1 MSVEKFTNLKLSA
14 EEAKKYLI
22 QNLRTRPNNAGYYGE
37 KGLSGNEL
45 RKKFDEYPEALR
57 SKLNDLI
64 DAIVE
69 LYTSTGEDGS
79 PITNDIVLYRKG
91 EKDITLAMLAKAIF
105 DNDLDRLTEIEPTD
119 GTVTEA
125 KLSEDL
131 LNKLNEA
138 IENASQANDKAD
150 GAKNTVEAAYETA
163 DKAAL
168 DASKA
173 LSDAKVAKNK
183 AEEALSYFGQFHPT
197 KRIVPAMGTDIFD
210 KFRIREDAE
219 IDPNYGGVAV
229 HPYSISYRK
238 KEGWCVADPQFY
250 YRTWGDYEEGN
261 YVEGYDS
268 NIINVGTTYAITVD
282 LPSDYTGELP
292 YLFEGECD
300 VNEDIPEENYKSFFT
315 GSIVVTAWFND
326 YAEYYSGGVMFP
338 LICYPAEAKV
348 TVTSSRMDLIP
359 NSDYYITNLL
369 TEGLNLS
376 IGFPYSASD
385 VSHVG
390 ESITFNFATGD
401 TAHLVIDTT
410 NTTDLDFAPS
420 PNSVVEINGKY
431 CIIGVEDGAPKYG
444 WNLIVREVEAS

>member
-1 MSVEKFTNLKLSA
+1 MSVEKFADLKLSA
-14 EEAKKYLI
+14 EDAKKYLI

-57 SKLNDLI
+57 QKLSSLI
-64 DAIVE
+64 VAIVA
-69 LYTSTGEDGS
+69 LYTSRGESGS
-79 PITNDIVLYRKG
+79 PVTEDIVLYHKNG
-91 EKDITLAMLAKAIF
+91 KDVTLAMLAEAIF
-105 DNDLDRLTEIEPTD
+105 NNDLDLLTEIEPTD

-125 KLSEDL
+125 KLSENVL
-131 LNKLNEA
+131 FKLTKAIDDASSALTRAGNAEA
-138 IENASQANDKAD
+138 TA
-150 GAKNTVEAAYETA
+150 EAASETA
-163 DKAAL
+163 DKATL

-173 LSDAKVAKNK
+173 LSDAGVAKNK

-210 KFRIREDAE
+210 KFRISEDSE
-219 IDPNYGGVAV
+219 IDPNYEGVVV
-229 HPYSISYRK
+229 HPYSIGYRK
-238 KEGWCVADPQFY
+238 KDGWCIADPQFY

-268 NIINVGTTYAITVD
+268 NIINVGTTYVITVD

-292 YLFEGECD
+292 YLFEGDSYVGES
-300 VNEDIPEENYKSFFT
+300 EPETSYKRFFT
-315 GSIVVTAWFND
+315 GSIVVTAWLND
-326 YAEYYSGGVMFP
+326 YVEHYSGGVMFP

-376 IGFPYSASD
+376 VAFPYSASD

-410 NTTDLDFAPS
+410 NTTDLDFTPS